1 VSSCIKITPVVDVVD
16 IVCLLLRVTQH
27 RSVALTPILRK
38 NRSLAK
44 CVIFYGVGSWGVHPN
59 LKATAHRMDDEN
71 SKIASLRRCGT
82 RPGSALSG
90 RGYVSFIY
98 ICREREPTPRRPYA
112 KEQHTRQEA
121 STRSFSTATYLRYLK
136 YCKI

>member
-1 VSSCIKITPVVDVVD
+1 MPVSSCIKITPVVDVVD

-59 LKATAHRMDDEN
+59 LKAAAHRLDDEN
-71 SKIASLRRCGT
+71 SKIASLRRCIT
-82 RPGSALSG
+82 RSGFALSLG
-90 RGYVSFIY
+90 EAAHHSYIY
-98 ICREREPTPRRPYA
+98 TESERLPLVAILSLVLQNSTLDKKLRL
-112 KEQHTRQEA
+112 EA
-121 STRSFSTATYLRYLK
+121 SVLRHTFD
-136 YCKI
+136 I